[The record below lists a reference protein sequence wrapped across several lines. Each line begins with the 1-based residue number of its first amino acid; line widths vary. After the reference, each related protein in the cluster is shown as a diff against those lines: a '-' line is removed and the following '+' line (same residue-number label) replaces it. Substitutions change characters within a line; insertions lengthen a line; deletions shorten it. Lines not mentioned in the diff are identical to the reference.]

1 MIDQERER
9 ERERERETER
19 QRESE
24 REKTIMNNKHE
35 LEEIATRSYKG
46 RRINILI

>member
-1 MIDQERER
+1 MQRD
-9 ERERERETER
+9 RETER
-19 QRESE
+19 VIE
-24 REKTIMNNKHE
+24 REKTIMNNKNE